1 MMIMNTFL
9 SAVWPSVS
17 YACLHTKFE
26 APNFNHSKDM
36 IWSIWTPSPQINKFT
51 LSWCDIARNRVIT
64 YNIT

>member
-1 MMIMNTFL
+1 MMNMNTFL

-36 IWSIWTPSPQINKFT
+36 IWSIWTPSPKLTSLHFRGAI
-51 LSWCDIARNRVIT
+51 LLEIES
-64 YNIT
+64 